1 MAVCE
6 FKALTLEAR
15 TSWMDRT
22 RKMCRNPLAGTGV
35 PQPAARERRA
45 RHSGASASAWRI
57 LLPVMLQFCGA
68 VLLCALTSAPA
79 LAQQKK
85 NTALG
90 GDFELLDTDGR
101 KFKLSSQRGKIVLIY
116 FGYTSCPDACPTDL
130 LLFRDVLSRFG
141 SRKALVQPIFISVDP
156 ARDKPEYL
164 AAYTNAFSPAIRALT
179 GSEREL
185 RRVAKA
191 YGSYFS
197 YVGRTPDST
206 TYTVDHSVNIYV
218 VDAKGRLVSVIPFGT
233 PVDDVVRRIEGILDR
248 PG

>member
-1 MAVCE
+1 
-6 FKALTLEAR
+6 
-15 TSWMDRT
+15 MDRT
-22 RKMCRNPLAGTGV
+22 RKMRRNQLASTDI
-35 PQPAARERRA
+35 PQPSAPERFA
-45 RHSGASASAWRI
+45 RHTSASPRAWRMPLSVI
-57 LLPVMLQFCGA
+57 LQFCGA
-68 VLLCALTSAPA
+68 VLLCAMTSVPA
-79 LAQQKK
+79 AAQQK
-85 NTALG
+85 NDTALG

-130 LLFRDVLSRFG
+130 LLFRDVLSRLG

-164 AAYTNAFSPAIRALT
+164 ASYTNVFSPAILALT
-179 GSEREL
+179 GSERQL

-197 YVGRTPDST
+197 YVARSPGST
-206 TYTVDHSVNIYV
+206 TYSVDHSVNIYV
-218 VDAKGRLVSVIPFGT
+218 VDAKGSLVSVIPFGT
-233 PVDDVVRRIEGILDR
+233 PVDDVVRRIEGILDK